1 MFYNLISFVF
11 SVILYVSLF
20 SIIAMLYY
28 KIKGV
33 KNKTINSSIAKML
46 LLSLITFY
54 VSNTLIPNY
63 ALHPKFAIEEEGVI
77 SPIDKSFIVKNAMG
91 NATFKIGEDIESEWV
106 SASYGNILQF
116 EISENDS
123 YTYKKYD
130 RLMAHYVV
138 QVPQEDWDEIVH
150 EFGEEIT
157 HSILERWLYG
167 IFKKDCVT
175 TA

>member
-1 MFYNLISFVF
+1 MFYNLIDFVF

-20 SIIAMLYY
+20 SVIAMLYY

-33 KNKTINSSIAKML
+33 KNKTIYSSIAKML

-63 ALHPKFAIEEEGVI
+63 ALHPNFTIEEEGVI

-91 NATFKIGEDIESEWV
+91 NTTFKIGEDLESEWV
-106 SASYGNILQF
+106 SAGYGNILQF
-116 EISENDS
+116 EISESDS

-138 QVPQEDWDEIVH
+138 QVPQEDWEMVVKNFANEIKY
-150 EFGEEIT
+150 
-157 HSILERWLYG
+157 SNLESGNKW
-167 IFKKDCVT
+167 K
-175 TA
+175 

>member
-1 MFYNLISFVF
+1 MFYNLINFVF

-20 SIIAMLYY
+20 SVIAMLYY

-54 VSNTLIPNY
+54 VSNTLFPNY
-63 ALHPKFAIEEEGVI
+63 ALHPNFTIEEEGVI

-91 NATFKIGEDIESEWV
+91 NTTFKIGEDLESEWV
-106 SASYGNILQF
+106 SAGYGNILQF
-116 EISENDS
+116 EISESDS

-130 RLMAHYVV
+130 RLIAHYVV
-138 QVPQEDWDEIVH
+138 QVPQEDWEMVVKSFANEIKY
-150 EFGEEIT
+150 
-157 HSILERWLYG
+157 SNLESGNKW
-167 IFKKDCVT
+167 K
-175 TA
+175 

>member
-1 MFYNLISFVF
+1 MFYNLINFVF

-20 SIIAMLYY
+20 SVVAMLYY

-33 KNKTINSSIAKML
+33 KTKTINSSIAKML
-46 LLSLITFY
+46 LLSLVAYY
-54 VSNTLIPNY
+54 VPNTLIPNY

-91 NATFKIGEDIESEWV
+91 NTTFKIGEDLESEWV
-106 SASYGNILQF
+106 SAGYGNILQF
-116 EISENDS
+116 EISENNS

-138 QVPQEDWDEIVH
+138 QVPQEDWEMVVKSFANEIKY
-150 EFGEEIT
+150 
-157 HSILERWLYG
+157 SNLESGNKW
-167 IFKKDCVT
+167 K
-175 TA
+175 

>member
-1 MFYNLISFVF
+1 MFYNLLNSVF
-11 SVILYVSLF
+11 SVILYVSLL
-20 SIIAMLYY
+20 SVIAMLYY

-33 KNKTINSSIAKML
+33 KTKTINSSIAKML
-46 LLSLITFY
+46 LLSLVTYY
-54 VSNTLIPNY
+54 VPNTLIPNY
-63 ALHPKFAIEEEGVI
+63 ALHPEFTIEEEGVI

-138 QVPQEDWDEIVH
+138 QVPEEDWEMVVKNFANEIKY
-150 EFGEEIT
+150 
-157 HSILERWLYG
+157 SNLESGNKW
-167 IFKKDCVT
+167 K
-175 TA
+175 